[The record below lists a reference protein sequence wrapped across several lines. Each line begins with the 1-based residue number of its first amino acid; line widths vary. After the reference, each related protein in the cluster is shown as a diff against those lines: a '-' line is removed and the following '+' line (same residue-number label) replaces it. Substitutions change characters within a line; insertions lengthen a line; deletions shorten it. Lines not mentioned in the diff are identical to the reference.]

1 MKKNIIILI
10 CLIFPLR
17 LPGQVFESF
26 NNYTTNRFLFNP
38 AATADYGI
46 YVYTSLRY
54 KWLGM
59 DNAPLVQEA
68 GFYNLLSTRQG
79 LGAKITN
86 MSNGLLR
93 QTSISA
99 SYSFKTETTR
109 SQYLFLGLW
118 VRGVQRNLNIV
129 DAYVFQNGDPT
140 LVGDYYKKVFLTFG
154 TGVTYKTR
162 LLRFDVSMPSLL
174 NDQAKLQKNLMAM
187 AEYIFILKPN
197 TVILMPSVLY
207 MHNDPYGNTAD
218 INLNSLFWD
227 RASVQVSYRTN
238 QSIFVTVGYHSTF
251 CILLSYEFSIGNI
264 TTFNHGT
271 YEAML
276 TYAFGRI
283 EKQKTRI
290 RLPWNWTY

>member
-1 MKKNIIILI
+1 MKKNSIILI
-10 CLIFPLR
+10 SLIFPLC
-17 LPGQVFESF
+17 LSGQVFESF

-59 DNAPLVQEA
+59 DNAPHNQEA

-79 LGAKITN
+79 LGAKVTN
-86 MSNGLLR
+86 MSDGLLR

-99 SYSFKTETTR
+99 SYSFKSETTR
-109 SQYLFLGLW
+109 DQYLFLGLW
-118 VRGVQRNLNIV
+118 VRGVQRDLNIV
-129 DAYVFQNGDPT
+129 DAYVFQSGDPT

-154 TGVTYKTR
+154 TGMTYKTR
-162 LLRFDVSMPSLL
+162 FLRFDFSMPSILD
-174 NDQAKLQKNLMAM
+174 DQAKFQKNFIAM
-187 AEYIFILKPN
+187 AEYIFVLMPN
-197 TVILMPSVLY
+197 TAVLMPSVFY
-207 MHNDPYGNTAD
+207 MHNDPHGNISD
-218 INLNSLFWD
+218 INLNSLFFD

-238 QSIFVTVGYHSTF
+238 QSMFVTVGYQSTF
-251 CILLSYEFSIGNI
+251 CILLSYEFSVGNI

-271 YEAML
+271 YEVML
-276 TYAFGRI
+276 TYAFGRK

>member
-238 QSIFVTVGYHSTF
+238 QSIFVTVCYH
-251 CILLSYEFSIGNI
+251 
-264 TTFNHGT
+264 
-271 YEAML
+271 
-276 TYAFGRI
+276 
-283 EKQKTRI
+283 
-290 RLPWNWTY
+290 